1 MSYVAP
7 GSKKPQM
14 SPHTHSPGA
23 AVLSASTLEGE
34 EIVNLQ
40 DEKLGSV
47 KEVMLDTGT
56 GRVAY
61 VVLSSGGL
69 LGIGDRLF
77 AIPWS
82 ALSLD
87 TENKRFVLDADAE
100 RIRNAPGFDKD
111 DWPDMADRSWV
122 DTVDS
127 YYGTS
132 SEVPRS

>member
-1 MSYVAP
+1 MSYVTP

-14 SPHTHSPGA
+14 SSHSHSPGA
-23 AVLSASTLEGE
+23 TVLSASSLEGN

-40 DEKLGSV
+40 EETLGSV
-47 KEVMLDTGT
+47 KEIMLDTGT

-100 RIRNAPGFDKD
+100 RIKNAPGFDKD
-111 DWPDMADRSWV
+111 NWPDMADRSWG
-122 DTVDS
+122 DTVHT
-127 YYGTS
+127 YYGMS
-132 SEVPRS
+132 ADYSRN

>member
-1 MSYVAP
+1 MSYITP
-7 GSKKPQM
+7 DSKKSQM
-14 SPHTHSPGA
+14 SPRTNTPGVA
-23 AVLSASTLEGE
+23 LLSASSLEGN

-40 DEKLGSV
+40 EEKLGSV
-47 KEVMLDTGT
+47 KEIMLDTGT

-87 TENKRFVLDADAE
+87 TENKRFVLDADVE
-100 RIRNAPGFDKD
+100 RVKNAPGFDKD
-111 DWPDMADRSWV
+111 KWPNMADRSWV
-122 DTVDS
+122 DTVDT

-132 SEVPRS
+132 SNFPRN

>member
-7 GSKKPQM
+7 GSKKSQM
-14 SPHTHSPGA
+14 SPHTHSAGA
-23 AVLSASTLEGE
+23 AVLSASTLEGD
-34 EIVNLQ
+34 EIVNLK
-40 DEKLGSV
+40 EERLGSV
-47 KEVMLDTGT
+47 KEIMLDTGT

-87 TENKRFVLDADAE
+87 VENKRFVLDADAE

-122 DTVDS
+122 DTVHS

-132 SEVPRS
+132 SEFPRS